1 MQQPYSP
8 VSSVSSERTRRRRR
22 KKKWGAKAQG
32 KYELSACYA
41 NRPSGVPEVERMV
54 EMKLLRT
61 CGDSVANGF
70 TALRKVAQKTSDQRR
85 QRKREMEGLAV
96 PTDKAS
102 PILPRWKEPNTTEA
116 KGSH

>member
-8 VSSVSSERTRRRRR
+8 VSSVSSEKARRRRR

-54 EMKLLRT
+54 EIEL
-61 CGDSVANGF
+61 V
-70 TALRKVAQKTSDQRR
+70 
-85 QRKREMEGLAV
+85 
-96 PTDKAS
+96 
-102 PILPRWKEPNTTEA
+102 
-116 KGSH
+116 